1 MREQEINLP
10 KDDGGNYLTLTESL
24 CVPGSVWVY
33 IRGFDGGLGTKVHPT
48 VLLQAL
54 HDLGVDVVGFQP
66 KRTLEYK
73 VRQYLDLVSADDI
86 ADEIMNIINEHKED
100 DK

>member
-1 MREQEINLP
+1 MNTQTVYLP
-10 KDDGGNYLTLTESL
+10 KDDGGNYLTLTES
-24 CVPGSVWVY
+24 VGAPGSVWVY
-33 IRGFDGGLGTKVHPT
+33 VSGFDGVCGTKVHHT
-48 VLLQAL
+48 ALLEAL